1 MVMRK
6 TSFRHC
12 WVCFAI
18 VVFFGFVHAP
28 AVELVTPIFM
38 FLLFWVEPGITI
50 SSAEVCAN

>member
-1 MVMRK
+1 MT
-6 TSFRHC
+6 TSLRHSC
-12 WVCFAI
+12 VCFAI

-38 FLLFWVEPGITI
+38 FVLFLVEPGITI

>member
-6 TSFRHC
+6 TSFRSC

-18 VVFFGFVHAP
+18 VVFFGSALAP

-38 FLLFWVEPGITI
+38 FFLFLVEPGITI
-50 SSAEVCAN
+50 FSAEVCAN